1 MGKIKE
7 SEFNKILNWYLVD
20 LKSCSWIGKQ
30 YGVSYATIVKILK
43 DLGIKVINRQNQHIW
58 TDADLINDF
67 NNGLSGEQIR
77 KKWGIDKSILY
88 SHLKKH
94 RLRLTNYQ
102 NQCKFNEHVFD
113 CIDTEEKAYWLGFI
127 FADGYISSHTPNK
140 KKTYRFELSLAIKDK
155 DHLDKFNIFMGY
167 LGNNV
172 KCDSYRC
179 RWFIGNKHLWTTL
192 NNYGCTPR
200 KSLTLKFPD
209 KTIFKSKDLI
219 RHFIRGY
226 FDGDGCVTLQKN
238 KYSIRPYVSIIGTW
252 EFLNSIEHYLNYPTL
267 AKIYKDKRSQKN
279 TYTLW
284 FKTIESFDFLD
295 KVYENATIY
304 LNRKYNRY
312 LQTILPF

>member
-1 MGKIKE
+1 
-7 SEFNKILNWYLVD
+7 
-20 LKSCSWIGKQ
+20 
-30 YGVSYATIVKILK
+30 
-43 DLGIKVINRQNQHIW
+43 
-58 TDADLINDF
+58 
-67 NNGLSGEQIR
+67 
-77 KKWGIDKSILY
+77 
-88 SHLKKH
+88 
-94 RLRLTNYQ
+94 
-102 NQCKFNEHVFD
+102 
-113 CIDTEEKAYWLGFI
+113 
-127 FADGYISSHTPNK
+127 
-140 KKTYRFELSLAIKDK
+140 
-155 DHLDKFNIFMGY
+155 MGY